1 MSLREL
7 ISIDSY
13 GWIERFTNG
22 PKSPQYNQIIESCE
36 PKEIVTSVV
45 VLFEVYKK
53 IKKLKGEEQA
63 LLAVAAL
70 SQTTIAPIDQ
80 TISLEA
86 ADYSLEHGLHYSDA
100 LVYATAR
107 HWKANLYTSDEDL
120 RALKTVFFF

>member
-1 MSLREL
+1 M

-22 PKSPQYNQIIESCE
+22 PKASEYNKIIESCE
-36 PKEIVTSVV
+36 PKEIVTSIV

-53 IKKLKGEEQA
+53 IKKLKGEEEA

-70 SQTTIAPIDQ
+70 SQTDIVSIDQ
-80 TISLEA
+80 TIALEA
-86 ADYSLEHGLHYSDA
+86 ADYSLENNLHFSDA

-107 HWKANLYTSDEDL
+107 HYKVMLYTSDNDL
-120 RALKTVFFF
+120 RDLNSVCFI